1 MGHPVAK
8 DKGVLMLGIIGGT
21 GIYQLEGLEV
31 KQEHQIDTPFGAP
44 SAPIVQG
51 VMSDRD
57 LLFLPRHG
65 VRHELL
71 PSEVNY
77 RANVWALKKLGVTQ
91 LIGLSAVGSLQAEI
105 EPGDLSLPDQY
116 FDFVKGDRQK
126 SFFGNGLAAH
136 VSTAEP
142 TCKSLADALE
152 RAATTVDIKLHRN
165 KTYGCVDGPRLGT
178 RAESFFLRGAAGCD
192 LVGMTNVPEVFLA
205 REAQLC
211 YTTIAI
217 ATDYDCWLDDPA
229 QHVSVEQVIARYGA
243 SLEKAKKVLTAYIA
257 QAQSCSEVC
266 GCRKSLASAV
276 LTPKEALDESQ
287 LQLLEVL
294 SA

>member
-1 MGHPVAK
+1 
-8 DKGVLMLGIIGGT
+8 MLAIIGGT

-31 KQEHQIDTPFGAP
+31 VGEHELETPFGSP
-44 SAPIVQG
+44 SAAITQG
-51 VMSDRD
+51 KMADQD

-65 VRHELL
+65 RCHELL

-77 RANVWALKKLGVTQ
+77 RANIWALKKLGATQ
-91 LIGLSAVGSLQAEI
+91 VIGLSAVGSLQEEI
-105 EPGDLSLPDQY
+105 APGDLSLPDQY
-116 FDFVKGDRQK
+116 FDFVKGNREK
-126 SFFGNGLAAH
+126 TFFGNGLAAH

-142 TCKSLADALE
+142 TSKCLADGIE
-152 RAATTVDIKLHRN
+152 KAAKSVGQKVHRN
-165 KTYGCVDGPRLGT
+165 KTYACVDGPRLGT

-211 YTTIAI
+211 YCTIAI

-243 SLEKAKKVLTAYIA
+243 SLEKAKQVLTAYIT
-257 QAQSCSEVC
+257 QGNSCADDCS
-266 GCRKSLASAV
+266 CRKSLASAV
-276 LTPKEALDESQ
+276 LTPKEALNAEQ
-287 LQLLEVL
+287 LELLELL